1 MSVGAA
7 LGGAWGRCAV
17 SATANNLQ
25 ARSADRDDAALR
37 WLKFGMLEERE
48 FRQDYAAATGNR
60 ARLVM
65 GMALATVLVLIGIRI
80 ANEGSLVMMA
90 FEAVIMLPILA
101 ATLYLSRVPERY
113 QLYQFLLA
121 TSALLVGLLIN
132 SVVTRAT
139 LHGMPYYF
147 GATIAW
153 LFIVWLIIG
162 LPMRAAAL
170 TALAISASYTWG
182 LVNWQITATEAYF
195 EILMLAVVNAIGGL
209 CCYQLEYTV
218 RRSFRES
225 RKLSQLAEQD
235 GLTGLYN
242 RRSFDQHL
250 DRLWRQSRR
259 EESQLTL
266 LLIDIDHFKAYNDA
280 YGHQAGDDAL
290 KRVAEIIRLS
300 AQRPLDIAARYG
312 GEEFALLLFGPHG
325 DNAHDMPERVREDV
339 QALKIPHKASST
351 LPYLTVS
358 IGAAIIMPNAE
369 RSQAGALQMADE
381 ALYQAKEEGRN
392 RIVFRESQHSTFQ
405 TGRFRVGRKAG

>member
-1 MSVGAA
+1 MAG
-7 LGGAWGRCAV
+7 
-17 SATANNLQ
+17 
-25 ARSADRDDAALR
+25 DRTKQALR
-37 WLKFGMLEERE
+37 WLKFGTLEERE
-48 FRQDYAAATGNR
+48 FRQAYAVANANR

-65 GMALATVLVLIGIRI
+65 GFALANLLILIGVGI
-80 ANEGSLVMMA
+80 ANGGSPFMIAFEGLVM
-90 FEAVIMLPILA
+90 VPILA
-101 ATLYLSRVPERY
+101 ATLYLSRTPERY
-113 QLYQFLLA
+113 EIYHFLLA
-121 TSALLVGLLIN
+121 VGALLIGLLIN

-139 LHGMPYYF
+139 LNGMPYYF
-147 GATIAW
+147 SATIAW
-153 LFIVWLIIG
+153 IFIVWLILG
-162 LPMRAAAL
+162 LTMRAAAI
-170 TALAISASYTWG
+170 TAVAISVIYSWG
-182 LVNWQITATEAYF
+182 LVNWDITPAETSF
-195 EILMLAVVNAIGGL
+195 EVLMLALVNAIGGF

-266 LLIDIDHFKAYNDA
+266 LLMDIDHFKAYNDA

-300 AQRPLDIAARYG
+300 AQRPLDISARYG
-312 GEEFALLLFGPHG
+312 GEEFALLLFGPYG
-325 DNAHDMPERVREDV
+325 DNAHEMPERLRADV
-339 QALKIPHKASST
+339 ASLKIPHKASPTS
-351 LPYLTVS
+351 PYLSVS
-358 IGAAIIMPNAE
+358 IGAAIILPNAE

-392 RIVFRESQHSTFQ
+392 RVVFRESQHSTFQ
-405 TGRFRVGRKAG
+405 TGRFRVGRKAS

>member
-1 MSVGAA
+1 MSFSGENRQKKA
-7 LGGAWGRCAV
+7 G
-17 SATANNLQ
+17 
-25 ARSADRDDAALR
+25 DRVQPALR
-37 WLKFGMLEERE
+37 WLKFGSLEERE
-48 FRQDYAAATGNR
+48 FRQDYVASNANR

-65 GMALATVLVLIGIRI
+65 GFALANLLILIGVGI
-80 ANEGSLVMMA
+80 ANDGSPMMIAFQGLVM
-90 FEAVIMLPILA
+90 VPILA
-101 ATLYLSRVPERY
+101 TTIYLSRIPERY
-113 QLYQFLLA
+113 PLYQFLLA
-121 TSALLVGLLIN
+121 AGALLIGLLIN

-139 LHGMPYYF
+139 LNGMPYYF
-147 GATIAW
+147 SATIAW
-153 LFIVWLIIG
+153 IFIVWLILG
-162 LPMRAAAL
+162 LTMRAAAV
-170 TALAISASYTWG
+170 TALAISVIYAWG
-182 LVNWQITATEAYF
+182 LINWNVTPAETSF
-195 EILMLAVVNAIGGL
+195 EVLMLVVVNVIGGF

-290 KRVAEIIRLS
+290 KRVAETIQLS
-300 AQRPLDIAARYG
+300 AQRPLDVSARYG
-312 GEEFALLLFGPHG
+312 GEEFALLLFGPYG
-325 DNAHDMPERVREDV
+325 ENAHDMPDRLRDDV
-339 QALKIPHKASST
+339 EALKIPHKASPTS
-351 LPYLTVS
+351 PYLTVS

-392 RIVFRESQHSTFQ
+392 RVVFRESQLSTFQ

>member
-1 MSVGAA
+1 MSGS
-7 LGGAWGRCAV
+7 GENR
-17 SATANNLQ
+17 
-25 ARSADRDDAALR
+25 RSGSVDRIQPALR
-37 WLKFGMLEERE
+37 WLKFGALEERE
-48 FRQDYAAATGNR
+48 FRQAYVQANANR

-65 GMALATVLVLIGIRI
+65 TFALANLLILIGVGIS
-80 ANEGSLVMMA
+80 NGGSTMMIA
-90 FEAVIMLPILA
+90 FEAVVMVPILT
-101 ATLYLSRVPERY
+101 ATLYLSRSPERY
-113 QLYQFLLA
+113 ELYQFLLA
-121 TSALLVGLLIN
+121 VGAFFIGLLIN

-139 LHGMPYYF
+139 LNGMPYYF
-147 GATIAW
+147 SATIAW
-153 LFIVWLIIG
+153 IFIVWLILG
-162 LPMRAAAL
+162 LTMRAAAL
-170 TALAISASYTWG
+170 TALAISTIYTWG
-182 LVNWQITATEAYF
+182 LLNWQVMPAETYF
-195 EILMLAVVNAIGGL
+195 EVLMLVVVNAIGGF

-266 LLIDIDHFKAYNDA
+266 LLVDIDHFKAYNDA

-290 KRVAEIIRLS
+290 KRVAEIISLS

-312 GEEFALLLFGPHG
+312 GEEFALLLFGSQG
-325 DNAHDMPERVREDV
+325 GNAQDMPDRLRTDV
-339 QALKIPHKASST
+339 EALKIPHKASPTS
-351 LPYLTVS
+351 PYLTIS
-358 IGAAIIMPNAE
+358 IGAAIILPEAE

-392 RIVFRESQHSTFQ
+392 RVVFRESQLSTFQ
-405 TGRFRVGRKAG
+405 TGRFRVGRKAS